1 LLSIFASEEWKVE
14 RDLFARNLHDC
25 SRSERDLFARNLH
38 DCSRSERD
46 LFARNL
52 HAAPTREC
60 HLSLNLTLTTSH
72 IK

>member
-1 LLSIFASEEWKVE
+1 MVE
-14 RDLFARNLHDC
+14 RDLFARNLHDY
-25 SRSERDLFARNLH
+25 SRF
-38 DCSRSERD
+38 ERD

-60 HLSLNLTLTTSH
+60 QLSLNLTLTTSH